1 MYFKFFLKII
11 MKFQFLT
18 ILICFSFIIGCNNSS
33 KKETVTISNNQKKSN
48 IPKPIIKN
56 ISKKK
61 LKEFNLVDIQEI
73 NKSIKVELKYATT
86 DNFMKIKLYDKLSKA
101 YLQKDVAERLSKC
114 QDYLTSID
122 SKLFLLI
129 YDAVRPLSTQ
139 QKMWDAL
146 DTIPFQE
153 RTKFVSNP
161 ENGSVHNY
169 GAAIDLTICN
179 SKGESLDMGAGYD
192 DIRKIAYPILED
204 QFLASG
210 ELTIKQI
217 ENRKLL
223 RKVMKSQGFINIPSE
238 WWHFNACR
246 RDEAKRK
253 YSQLLEE

>member
-1 MYFKFFLKII
+1 MLHKLAFILSI
-11 MKFQFLT
+11 LT
-18 ILICFSFIIGCNNSS
+18 LLFSCKQESKTCTSPYEEQRILDSIE
-33 KKETVTISNNQKKSN
+33 KVL
-48 IPKPIIKN
+48 
-56 ISKKK
+56 K
-61 LKEFNLVDIQEI
+61 LKNEIIFSKNLARSYHLYDVQ
-73 NKSIKVELKYATT
+73 NLNSKIKIDLKYASTN
-86 DNFMKIKLYDKLSKA
+86 NFMKIKLYDKLSKA

-122 SKLFLLI
+122 SKLYLLI

-169 GAAIDLTICN
+169 GAAVDLTICN
-179 SKGESLDMGAGYD
+179 SKGEPLDMGAGYD
-192 DIRKIAYPILED
+192 DIRKIAHPSLED

-210 ELTIKQI
+210 ELTIEQI

-223 RKVMKSQGFINIPSE
+223 RKVMTYQGFINISSE

-253 YSQLLEE
+253 YPQLLEE

>member
-1 MYFKFFLKII
+1 MIRNLIFIS
-11 MKFQFLT
+11 
-18 ILICFSFIIGCNNSS
+18 ILIFVFISCKNKSQTCNSQVNELKLLDSL
-33 KKETVTISNNQKKSN
+33 EN
-48 IPKPIIKN
+48 IENHRTNLDHSEKLFKN
-56 ISKKK
+56 
-61 LKEFNLVDIQEI
+61 FNLVDIQEI
-73 NKSIKVELKYATT
+73 NKTIKVDLKYATS

-122 SKLFLLI
+122 PKLYLLI

-169 GAAIDLTICN
+169 GAAVDLTICN
-179 SKGESLDMGAGYD
+179 SKGEPLDMGAGYD
-192 DIRKIAYPILED
+192 DIRKIAYPSLED
-204 QFLASG
+204 QFLSSG
-210 ELTIKQI
+210 QLSIEQI

-223 RKVMKSQGFINIPSE
+223 RKVMTSQGFINIPSE
-238 WWHFNACR
+238 WWHFNACSR
-246 RDEAKRK
+246 SIAKKK
-253 YSQLLEE
+253 YNQLLEE